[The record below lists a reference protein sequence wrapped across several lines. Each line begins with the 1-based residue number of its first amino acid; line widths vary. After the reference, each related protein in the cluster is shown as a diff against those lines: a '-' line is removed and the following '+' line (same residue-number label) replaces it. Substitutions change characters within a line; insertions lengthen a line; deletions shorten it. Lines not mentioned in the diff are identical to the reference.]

1 MSKVQNVYIF
11 ILLIIFLIF
20 ILKNKIKEN
29 FYDKKFISNN
39 LPSDRFISLI
49 ENTNFDDIDTEQFNK
64 NEDGDLIDGMIG
76 SNKTPKL
83 LYLAGKSVRKDSV
96 VVEFGCWFGKSSRAV
111 ALGLKDNYKNSFF
124 VFDLFKMID
133 EPDKILLKK
142 NKVKKNDSF
151 IHIFNRN
158 VKQLYPKTKTYEGW
172 ITEKSNSSIWKK
184 PADLFLMDCA
194 KDLDNFKIQ
203 MVNLADS
210 LRIGSIVVLCD
221 FSWPLS
227 TYSQPA
233 IVYSI
238 LKNNLKM
245 IYFSHETSHFFFK
258 VTRKLDKK
266 KIKDFKFKNYS
277 KEYFK
282 KIFSVVIKDIIFLS
296 KKYNITRESKTKT
309 INKQLQYLLK
319 KEF

>member
-1 MSKVQNVYIF
+1 MNKVQYICIF
-11 ILLIIFLIF
+11 ILVITFLIV
-20 ILKNKIKEN
+20 ILKNKTNEN
-29 FYDKKFISNN
+29 FYSKKIISNN

-49 ENTNFDDIDTEQFNK
+49 ENTNFNDIDAEQFNK

-76 SNKTPKL
+76 SNETPKL

-96 VVEFGCWFGKSSRAV
+96 VVEYGCWFGKSSRAV
-111 ALGLKDNYKNSFF
+111 ALGLKENYKNGFF

-133 EPDKILLKK
+133 DPNKILLKK
-142 NKVKKNDSF
+142 NKVKKNESF

-172 ITEKSNSSIWKK
+172 ITDKSNSNIWKK
-184 PADLFLMDCA
+184 PVDLFLMDCA

-203 MVNLADS
+203 MINLADS
-210 LRIGSIVVLCD
+210 LRIGSIIVLCD

-238 LKNNLKM
+238 LRNNLKM
-245 IYFSHETSHFFFK
+245 LYFSPETSHFFFK
-258 VTRKLDKK
+258 VTSELDKK

-282 KIFSVVIKDIIFLS
+282 KIFSDVIKDIIFLS
-296 KKYNITRESKTKT
+296 KKYKLNSEHRTKT
-309 INKQLQYLLK
+309 INKQLQLLIK